1 MAKQNV
7 FLIMVTAENN
17 NKFYN
22 MVDNGNGTMTVT
34 YGRVGTP
41 GTTKNYNIYEW
52 DRIYDSKT
60 KKGYKDVSDS
70 RNIAVK
76 KEYKPLDDPE
86 IQKLIE
92 NLQKVSRQ
100 YMETQYESLTVTQV
114 MIDQAQDQLNELAK
128 CIDKDYTNSYP
139 SYMNKNEKQLRDF
152 NKKLLELFQIIPR
165 KMKKVEYELVSVRN
179 INDDN
184 NVKDA
189 MIKKIVSEQSL
200 LDSLKTQVKTQSQ
213 PANTDDNTILEAF
226 NISMSKCTPED
237 MEIIKNAM
245 KDLENSRYRVKRAWV
260 LRNNERDE
268 EFKEYLINHK
278 LKNDDKTV
286 KYYWHGTRTENVF
299 SIMVNGLQLNPSN
312 AHITGKMF
320 GYGIYSAPK
329 AQKSLGY
336 TSLSGSYWAS
346 GRDTVGYMF
355 LNAVIMGHKL
365 VTDSQYAN
373 GIYLATMDENK
384 FHSNFANYHSVY
396 ARAGSSL
403 RNDECIV
410 YNQSQVTSRYLVEFE
425 YK

>member
-22 MVDNGNGTMTVT
+22 MVDNENGTMTVT

-41 GTTKNYNIYEW
+41 GTTKTYSINDWNKIYN
-52 DRIYDSKT
+52 SKT
-60 KKGYKDVSDS
+60 GKGYKDVSDS
-70 RNIAVK
+70 RNIKVK

-92 NLQKVSRQ
+92 DLQSKSRQ
-100 YMETQYESLTVTQV
+100 YMEAKYESLTVTQV
-114 MIDQAQDQLNELAK
+114 MIDDAQNQLNELAK
-128 CIDKDYTNSYP
+128 CIDKDYTNDYP
-139 SYMNKNEKQLRDF
+139 TWEDKDVKQLRAF
-152 NKKLLELFQIIPR
+152 NRELIELFKIIPR
-165 KMKKVEYELVSVRN
+165 KMKKVEYELCRTK
-179 INDDN
+179 DDM
-184 NVKDA
+184 VHKL
-189 MIKKIVSEQSL
+189 VSEQNL
-200 LDSLKTQVKTQSQ
+200 LDSLKTQLKTQTPPNQAS
-213 PANTDDNTILEAF
+213 DSTILEAF

-245 KDLENSRYRVKRAWV
+245 KDLEGTSYKVKRAWV
-260 LRNNERDE
+260 LRNNARDE
-268 EFKEYLINHK
+268 EFKEYLINHS

-329 AQKSLGY
+329 AKKSLGY
-336 TSLSGSYWAS
+336 TSLSGSYWAGGS
-346 GRDTVGYMF
+346 SNVGYMF
-355 LNAVIMGHKL
+355 LNAVITGHKL
-365 VTDSQYAN
+365 VTESQWKD
-373 GIYLATMDENK
+373 GIYLATMDGNK

-396 ARAGSSL
+396 ARAGANL
-403 RNDECIV
+403 RNDEVIV
-410 YNQSQVTSRYLVEFE
+410 YNQGQVASRYLVEFE
-425 YK
+425 H